1 MSSAELSASTTATT
15 VPATSPSVWPSV
27 TCWRTS
33 SFSDRGNCV
42 AVAELGDG
50 RVAVRNSN
58 RPDAG
63 TIDFPPAALRAW
75 IDGAKAGE
83 LDDLT

>member
-1 MSSAELSASTTATT
+1 MSSADTSATTTATT
-15 VPATSPSVWPSV
+15 IPTTATR
-27 TCWRTS
+27 WRTS

-42 AVAELGDG
+42 AVAELDDG
-50 RVAVRNSN
+50 RVAVRNTN

-63 TIDFPPAALRAW
+63 TLDFPPAAVRAL